1 MTIVRNDRGSIG
13 IGAMIVFIALILV
26 AAVASTIIIKTIE
39 DLQQSG
45 EDTAGDT
52 RQELS
57 NKVHLEA
64 AYITANFPSTCEA
77 TLYEHNAAGW
87 AATYTIGDYSGDD
100 FLDPDNDGVNEATHL
115 GTSIQ
120 VDEGCRVILYG
131 DSDFGGGMVIVG
143 GGYSTQGD
151 WGPIANPVNCG
162 GSCDNWVSSIKVL
175 SFDLELHMRLAAGSN
190 PIFASDISW
199 SASCE
204 SGGFAGFDSEGIVYG
219 GSSLLDGTNTAGVEA
234 DFDEDDI
241 IDVGMFFKVQATFKN
256 CSPSSGTN
264 IPFVIHVDGGATTH
278 HMLSLRQT
286 ELGTNILFDP

>member
-1 MTIVRNDRGSIG
+1 MRNDSGSIG

-26 AAVASTIIIKTIE
+26 AAVASTIIIKTLE

-45 EDTAGDT
+45 EDTSSDT

-57 NKVHLEA
+57 NKVLLEA

-77 TLYEHNAAGW
+77 TLYEHHASGGW
-87 AATYTIGDYSGDD
+87 AATYTIGDYAGDD

-131 DSDFGGGMVIVG
+131 DSDFGGGFVIVDG
-143 GGYSTQGD
+143 GFSDEND
-151 WGPIANPVNCG
+151 WEPNANPVNCG

-175 SFDLELHMRLAAGSN
+175 SFDLELHMRLAAGSKT
-190 PIFASDISW
+190 IYASDISW

-204 SGGFAGFDSEGIVYG
+204 TGGFAGYDSEGIVYG

-234 DFDEDDI
+234 NFDETDGI
-241 IDVGMFFKVQATFKN
+241 EIGMYFKAQATFKN

-264 IPFVIHVDGGATTH
+264 IPFIIHVDGGATTH

-286 ELGTNILFDP
+286 EMGTNVLFDP